1 MKSPLTVTRQTATH
15 ALAILFLLPA
25 IPSQAQESDQPIRY
39 EASHDAMGTI
49 FTLVAYGRDER
60 FLAQVANEAFDE
72 IDSLDAQMSN
82 YRAESELS
90 RINRRAA
97 QEPVLVEPRLFDLLA
112 MAIRYSVQSDGAF
125 DISVGP
131 LMKTWGFFQGEGRV
145 PPKAELDRVRKRV
158 GYRHILLDREQRT
171 IRFDA
176 EGLELDLGGIAKGY
190 AVDRVAGILRANGV
204 NAALISS
211 GRSSIYA
218 LGAPPGKAAWRI
230 HLRDPFEG
238 KKAAGDVLLK
248 DFSLSVSG
256 SYEKLLELDGKTYC
270 HILDPRT
277 GWPVEGMLMTAVLAP
292 RGVESDATSTILFVL
307 GPEKGRRYLEK
318 ATKVSALLFES
329 AGGRKSNRVAL
340 KSDEFILPSGCVAEF
355 ELGPEDETR

>member
-1 MKSPLTVTRQTATH
+1 MAAH
-15 ALAILFLLPA
+15 ALAILLFFAA
-25 IPSQAQESDQPIRY
+25 IPTQAQDTNQPIRY
-39 EASHDAMGTI
+39 EASHDAMGTV
-49 FTLVAYGRDER
+49 FTIVAYGRDER

-97 QEPVLVEPRLFDLLA
+97 QEPVLVEPRLFHLIAEALH
-112 MAIRYSVQSDGAF
+112 YSVESDGAF

-131 LMKTWGFFQGEGRV
+131 LMKTWGFFRGEGRV

-158 GYRHILLDREQRT
+158 GYRHVLLDREPRT
-171 IRFDA
+171 IRFDT

-190 AVDRVAGILRANGV
+190 AVDRVADILRANGV

-218 LGAPPGKAAWRI
+218 LGAPPGKHAWRI
-230 HLRDPFEG
+230 HLRDPFERE
-238 KKAAGDVLLK
+238 KAAGDVWLK

-256 SYEKLLELDGKTYC
+256 SIEKFFELTGRTYC

-307 GPEKGRRYLEK
+307 GTQKGRAYLGK
-318 ATKVSALLFES
+318 TSNLSALLFEP
-329 AGGRKSNRVAL
+329 AGGRKSKRVAL
-340 KSDEFILPSGCVAEF
+340 KSDEFALPSGSVAEF
-355 ELGPEDETR
+355 KVEPEEASQ